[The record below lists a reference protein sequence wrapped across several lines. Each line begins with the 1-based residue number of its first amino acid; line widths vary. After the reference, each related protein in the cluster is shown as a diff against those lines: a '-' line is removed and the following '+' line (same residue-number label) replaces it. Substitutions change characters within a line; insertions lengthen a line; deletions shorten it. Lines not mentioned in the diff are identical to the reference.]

1 MKALTNAAI
10 IATLALG
17 SSAFAADKLNANN
30 NKVDQTNSGA
40 RATQSVK
47 IGFLK
52 NPGILGSAKVN
63 ANNNKV
69 TQHNSGARAKQ
80 DVEIGVYK

>member
-1 MKALTNAAI
+1 MKALVNAAI

-17 SSAFAADKLNANN
+17 SSAFAADKLNASG

-47 IGFLK
+47 IGVLK
-52 NPGILGSAKVN
+52 NPGTFSSAQVT